1 MIVILT
7 KEEDIEVDQG
17 TEIEDIEDILEIKI
31 EEKEVIRKKIVKK
44 KDLKKVIREAGAEV
58 YFLSLI
64 FYVEEN
70 KTTREVSQDTRGT

>member
-58 YFLSLI
+58 YLLSLI
-64 FYVEEN
+64 F
-70 KTTREVSQDTRGT
+70 

>member
-64 FYVEEN
+64 F
-70 KTTREVSQDTRGT
+70 

>member
-58 YFLSLI
+58 YF
-64 FYVEEN
+64 YH
-70 KTTREVSQDTRGT
+70 

>member
-17 TEIEDIEDILEIKI
+17 TEKEDIEDILEIEI

-64 FYVEEN
+64 F
-70 KTTREVSQDTRGT
+70 

>member
-17 TEIEDIEDILEIKI
+17 TEIEDKEDILEIKI

-58 YFLSLI
+58 YF
-64 FYVEEN
+64 YH
-70 KTTREVSQDTRGT
+70 

>member
-44 KDLKKVIREAGAEV
+44 KILKK
-58 YFLSLI
+58 
-64 FYVEEN
+64 
-70 KTTREVSQDTRGT
+70 

>member
-17 TEIEDIEDILEIKI
+17 TEIEDIEYILEIKI

-64 FYVEEN
+64 F
-70 KTTREVSQDTRGT
+70 